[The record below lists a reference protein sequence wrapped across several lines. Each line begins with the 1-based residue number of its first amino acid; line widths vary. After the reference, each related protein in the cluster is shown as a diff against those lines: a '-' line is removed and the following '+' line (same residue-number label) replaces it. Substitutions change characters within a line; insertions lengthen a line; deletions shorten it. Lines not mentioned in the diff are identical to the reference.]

1 MKNKKEFVI
10 INLILLIVPILM
22 AINALNIVLERL
34 LYEFS
39 ILYWWIVRALLNDFY
54 SFSEFSEITN
64 SIIHIFISFLLYL
77 VIIYF
82 ICKINNKI
90 VRRILLVLFVLMS
103 FLVGFFR
110 VLLFYA

>member
-39 ILYWWIVRALLNDFY
+39 ILY
-54 SFSEFSEITN
+54 
-64 SIIHIFISFLLYL
+64 
-77 VIIYF
+77 
-82 ICKINNKI
+82 
-90 VRRILLVLFVLMS
+90 
-103 FLVGFFR
+103 
-110 VLLFYA
+110 